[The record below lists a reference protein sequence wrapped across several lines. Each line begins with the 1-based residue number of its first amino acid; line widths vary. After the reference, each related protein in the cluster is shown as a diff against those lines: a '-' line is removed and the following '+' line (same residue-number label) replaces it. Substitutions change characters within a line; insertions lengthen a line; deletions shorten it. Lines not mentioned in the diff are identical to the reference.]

1 MHQNIFKNY
10 FIIFFSLIPLSI
22 LVGPTISLANIL
34 LICLPGLITLFIIY
48 RQGLNFFLS
57 YPVKLILILYI
68 YLIFNSFIALDF
80 QMSAVRNFGFLRF
93 IILFIL
99 CNYFFYISDKSNN
112 IFKFWLVILLL
123 VIFDVFYESIN
134 GKNILGYGGD
144 VYGKRI
150 VSFFKTEPVAGFYIY
165 SFFLLILGYLFVE
178 YKNHSNYKKNLI
190 LLFSLLAFAAILI
203 TGERSNTI
211 KCFIGLILFYFV
223 NSNFSLKK
231 KISFLLLTVFLFL
244 ISVNYVPFLK
254 TRYKH
259 QIYNIFAQE
268 HQRNKITSN
277 LYYNLYLSAF
287 KVFKNHPL
295 FGVGNKNYRVETC
308 ERGHTFEFG
317 TKDETKNKFNYL
329 CVTHPHQVY
338 FEFLSEHGLIGTTIL
353 LFIFFS
359 LIFKNLKIIILSQ
372 NYIQIGCFIYLLIN
386 FLPLLPGGSF
396 FSDFKSTFF
405 WLNLSI
411 MYAVNKDTNIFYLMY
426 KNHNFTNHK

>member
-22 LVGPTISLANIL
+22 LMGPTISLANIL

-48 RQGLNFFLS
+48 RQGFNFFLS

-80 QMSAVRNFGFLRF
+80 QMSAVRNFGFVRF

-178 YKNHSNYKKNLI
+178 YKNHNNHKKNLI

-211 KCFIGLILFYFV
+211 KCFTGLILFYFV
-223 NSNFSLKK
+223 NNNFSLKK
-231 KISFLLLTVFLFL
+231 KIAFLLLAVFLFL

-259 QIYNIFAQE
+259 QIYNIFVQE

-277 LYYNLYLSAF
+277 LYYNIYLSAF

-308 ERGHTFEFG
+308 ENLKQRAEVGEYNQ
-317 TKDETKNKFNYL
+317 KYI
-329 CVTHPHQVY
+329 CVNHPHQIY
-338 FEFLSEHGLIGTTIL
+338 IEFLSEHGLVGTIIL
-353 LFIFFS
+353 LTIILF
-359 LIFKNLKIIILSQ
+359 LIFKNFKIMLLKR
-372 NYIQIGCFIYLLIN
+372 NMIQIGCFSYLLTN
-386 FLPLLPGGSF
+386 FIPILPSGSF
-396 FSDFKSTFF
+396 FSDFNATLF
-405 WLNLSI
+405 WINFSI
-411 MYAVNKDTNIFYLMY
+411 FYASSLETNIY
-426 KNHNFTNHK
+426 KKYSDFI

>member
-48 RQGLNFFLS
+48 RQGFNFFS
-57 YPVKLILILYI
+57 NYPVKLILFLYV

-178 YKNHSNYKKNLI
+178 YKNQENYKKNLI
-190 LLFSLLAFAAILI
+190 LLFSLLAFSAILI

-223 NSNFSLKK
+223 NDNFSLKK
-231 KISFLLLTVFLFL
+231 KISFFLLAVFLFL
-244 ISVNYVPFLK
+244 ISVNYVTFLK
-254 TRYKH
+254 VRYKH
-259 QIYNIFAQE
+259 QIYNIFFQE
-268 HQRNKITSN
+268 HQHHKITSN

-287 KVFKNHPL
+287 KVFKNYPL

-308 ERGHTFEFG
+308 DTENIKKFG
-317 TKDETKNKFNYL
+317 KEADGDYL
-329 CVTHPHQVY
+329 CVTHPHQIY
-338 FEFLSEHGLIGTTIL
+338 FEFLSEHGLIGTAIL
-353 LFIFFS
+353 LVIFFN
-359 LIFKNLKIIILSQ
+359 LIFRKLKIIILSK
-372 NYIQIGCFIYLLIN
+372 NYIQIGCFIYLVIN
-386 FLPLLPGGSF
+386 FIPLLPSGSF
-396 FSDFKSTFF
+396 FADFKSTMF

-411 MYAVNKDTNIFYLMY
+411 MYSVSKDTNIFYLFD
-426 KNHNFTNHK
+426 KNHNFTKHK